1 MNFPRSPGLPGQQP
15 QQPQDPNEANIKM
28 MAGMMESC
36 YAKTV
41 MAGVAGMG
49 LGAVFGMFMASVS
62 LYLLRLFLSPV
73 SQVQRQQSARF
84 VATDAKE
91 PTRQMAYD
99 TPYHTVTPESTAAK
113 PAAGAATTTPGSAPA
128 AATKPHPAVP
138 NATPG
143 ATTTTTTTA
152 SAAKL
157 AVAPPPVAAA
167 VKPPSAI
174 LPRVAAAE
182 ATAAAAAAASSSS
195 AATAATVAAATT
207 TTAAVTPMGA
217 AAAAASGSVP
227 VSSLPLRRQLAVGFK
242 DMGARS
248 LSTGKNFA
256 KVGALFSGIE
266 CGIEGLRAKN
276 DAANGIG
283 AGCIAGAVLARNGG
297 PQAAAIGCVG
307 FAAFSAAIEAWLR
320 SPKDE

>member
-1 MNFPRSPGLPGQQP
+1 M
-15 QQPQDPNEANIKM
+15 AN
-28 MAGMMESC
+28 MMESC
-36 YAKTV
+36 YAKTA

-49 LGAVFGMFMASVS
+49 LGAVFGMFMAS
-62 LYLLRLFLSPV
+62 
-73 SQVQRQQSARF
+73 
-84 VATDAKE
+84 
-91 PTRQMAYD
+91 MAYD
-99 TPYHTVTPESTAAK
+99 TPYHTITPESTAAK
-113 PAAGAATTTPGSAPA
+113 PAAGTATTAGSAPGAA

-143 ATTTTTTTA
+143 AMTTVTTPTGVAKPTTA
-152 SAAKL
+152 AAT
-157 AVAPPPVAAA
+157 PPPPAS

-174 LPRVAAAE
+174 LPRVAAVK
-182 ATAAAAAAASSSS
+182 AASAASSST
-195 AATAATVAAATT
+195 AATATATATT
-207 TTAAVTPMGA
+207 TAAAVTPMGA

-227 VSSLPLRRQLAVGFK
+227 LTSLPLRKQLTIGFK

>member
-49 LGAVFGMFMASVS
+49 LGAVFGMFMAS
-62 LYLLRLFLSPV
+62 
-73 SQVQRQQSARF
+73 
-84 VATDAKE
+84 
-91 PTRQMAYD
+91 MAYD